1 MQNAIKGFLSDARR
15 EHPQLKLVVVFDG
28 LYTDNPIVRL
38 IESWEEVFQALA
50 HGTTAR
56 KIRPDTSL
64 QSL

>member
-1 MQNAIKGFLSDARR
+1 MFDRKR
-15 EHPQLKLVVVFDG
+15 EATAPPRATLKLVVVFDG
-28 LYTDNPIVRL
+28 IYTDNPIIRL
-38 IESWEEVFQALA
+38 IESWEEMFQALV